1 MHVGHV
7 GASCRR
13 AFTLIELLVVIAIV
27 ALLIGILLPALGEA
41 RKAAALTKCL
51 ANTRS
56 MGMSLT
62 HYANENKD
70 WYPLFL
76 MNSAQRTAWRTS
88 KILTSQN
95 SYGGVAGLFSLWQVG
110 DAEDE
115 NGVVTG
121 TDRYGYRGASGPSG
135 DPSSAIYTGSSPPVS
150 TPLMSGYLDGYGA
163 LLCPSDRE
171 DRYYGKTLTATN
183 YSSAAAVVPKMPNSE
198 RDVVS
203 YNISYMYIAGFKT
216 YESVILNPA
225 PLWGDDTNGPDYS
238 TNSFYKSES
247 NHIPARAQ
255 PGFYGKVDNHSDRGG
270 NWVFTDGHAD
280 LIQGRIEEIFFE
292 TGDSTNAQSIN
303 TIDRTRSQRVQTID

>member
-1 MHVGHV
+1 MQLV
-7 GASCRR
+7 SRCRR
-13 AFTLIELLVVIAIV
+13 AFTLIELLVVIAII

-56 MGMSLT
+56 MGMALT
-62 HYANENKD
+62 GYANESRD

-76 MNSAQRTAWRTS
+76 MNAAQKTPWRTS

-121 TDRYGYRGASGPSG
+121 TARYGYRGSTGSSG
-135 DPSSAIYTGSSPPVS
+135 DPSTATYLGSTPPVNV
-150 TPLMSGYLDGYGA
+150 PLMSGFLDGFGA
-163 LLCPSDRE
+163 LNCPSDKE
-171 DRYYGKTLTATN
+171 DRYYGKTMSDVIYAT
-183 YSSAAAVVPKMPNSE
+183 AAAVTPKVPNSE

-238 TNSFYKSES
+238 TNSFYSTNS
-247 NHIPARAQ
+247 NHIPAKAE
-255 PGFYGKVDNHSDRGG
+255 PEFYGKVDNHGDKGG
-270 NWVFTDGHAD
+270 NWVFTDGHGD
-280 LIQGRIEEIFFE
+280 FVHGNIGETFFE
-292 TGDSTNAQSIN
+292 STDSTNAQSIN
-303 TIDRTRSQRVQTID
+303 TIDKTRSQRVQTID